1 VDEKLVRLCGGL
13 LMVGIRGA
21 EPGERVLEDGLE
33 RCREAGVRSVV
44 LFDRDLASG
53 GAERSRNIVSPEQVR
68 RLTDRVREVLGPGVR
83 VAVDQE
89 GGRVARLNETN
100 GHERGPSAREFAKLD
115 PDARRAA
122 AASQAEQLARAGIDW
137 NLAPCVDLEVEGVG
151 SLIEQSGRAFAN
163 SAERVIECAGVV
175 IEEMHRL
182 GIACAVKHFPGHG
195 SAPGDTHERLLDI
208 TGVHRP
214 DELRVFPALLH
225 GENSASEFAV
235 MTAHLLH
242 LGIDP
247 DWPVSLS
254 AIWTKIIRGAMAFDG
269 VIVTDALDMGAI
281 AKRYEPLEAVLH
293 AANAG
298 ADVLLLANNMRDRSA
313 EVDPVEAAETLA
325 RAVAAGEIEGGRARV
340 WASHERLDRLCRRT
354 GG

>member
-1 VDEKLVRLCGGL
+1 MDERLVRLCGGL
-13 LMVGIRGA
+13 LMVGIRGVD
-21 EPGERVLEDGLE
+21 PGDAVLEEGLE
-33 RCREAGVRSVV
+33 RCRLAGVRSVV

-53 GAERSRNIVSPEQVR
+53 GEPGSRNIMSPEQVR

-89 GGRVARLNETN
+89 GGKVARLNETN
-100 GHERGPSAREFAKLD
+100 GHERGISAKEFGRLAAD
-115 PDARRAA
+115 EMRRAA
-122 AASQAEQLARAGIDW
+122 AAEAGQLGAAGIDW
-137 NLAPCVDLEVEGVG
+137 NLAPCVDLEVVGVG
-151 SLIEQSGRAFAN
+151 SLIERSGRAFAS
-163 SAERVIECAGVV
+163 SAERVIECAEVV
-175 IEEMHRL
+175 IGEMQRR
-182 GIACAVKHFPGHG
+182 GVACAVKHFPGHG

-208 TGVHRP
+208 TERHRVE
-214 DELRVFPALLH
+214 ELVPFRRLLGQPGAAEYAAL
-225 GENSASEFAV
+225 

-242 LGIDP
+242 RGVDP

-254 AIWTKIIRGAMAFDG
+254 KKWTVVIREEIGFDG
-269 VIVTDALDMGAI
+269 AIVTDALDMGAI

-298 ADVLLLANNMRDRSA
+298 ADVLLLANNMPDRSA